1 MAKLTALEEAIAK
14 AREDLLNEIEIAD
27 VTDVIDKP
35 TLDTKLDE
43 NKMATIES
51 CDTNI
56 SSAQT
61 SFDSTLSAS

>member
-1 MAKLTALEEAIAK
+1 M
-14 AREDLLNEIEIAD
+14 AD

-51 CDTNI
+51 CDMDI

-61 SFDSTLSAS
+61 SFDGTLSAS